1 MVPPVVMNFIF
12 ILAPFLFVNSSY
24 HLFSETSTLDKIPQI
39 VKSMMAVANTFYEM
53 VRGMILKPEKTAM
66 YP

>member
-1 MVPPVVMNFIF
+1 VPLSGF
-12 ILAPFLFVNSSY
+12 ILPHILEIYA
-24 HLFSETSTLDKIPQI
+24 STLDKIPQI
-39 VKSMMAVANTFYEM
+39 VKSMMAVANTFYDI